1 MELDEVENENPG
13 EDIFYSFYN
22 DKIASGV
29 SNQTADKTF
38 DNLPQRA
45 QAQSVVSNRL
55 VYGNYVEGYDNVDC
69 SGVELDPVYID
80 RPPELLDYVV
90 KINPSI
96 ELNQSNED
104 LLGGR
109 QLNPNKCMGF
119 TIDPRQF
126 SDSISPNTKIRLSF
140 SISPDK
146 NFHAYT
152 VHRPSYPE
160 GTGGLSQS
168 YHQSRQVGSFSKNLP
183 GYTTDGVVDQSAAH
197 FQENVGY
204 GEPGYQEDGAAG
216 GHFLQSKRENYFG
229 DNIGLQP
236 LSATWNT
243 VQDHPGSDVGP
254 ILLLNFVLAPALPT
268 HLLFRVA
275 SFLFLLSLMS
285 MCQYLAGAE
294 T

>member
-104 LLGGR
+104 LLGEA
-109 QLNPNKCMGF
+109 
-119 TIDPRQF
+119 T
-126 SDSISPNTKIRLSF
+126 
-140 SISPDK
+140 
-146 NFHAYT
+146 
-152 VHRPSYPE
+152 
-160 GTGGLSQS
+160 
-168 YHQSRQVGSFSKNLP
+168 
-183 GYTTDGVVDQSAAH
+183 
-197 FQENVGY
+197 
-204 GEPGYQEDGAAG
+204 
-216 GHFLQSKRENYFG
+216 
-229 DNIGLQP
+229 QP
-236 LSATWNT
+236 
-243 VQDHPGSDVGP
+243 Q
-254 ILLLNFVLAPALPT
+254 
-268 HLLFRVA
+268 
-275 SFLFLLSLMS
+275 
-285 MCQYLAGAE
+285 
-294 T
+294 